1 MEPFRIKA
9 VEPIPMRTTEER
21 QRILA
26 EADYNIFRVHSAD
39 VTIDLLTDSG
49 TTAMSSKQ
57 WAAMFLGDESYAW
70 ASSYE
75 RFERAVRELTGFPE
89 VIPIHQGRA
98 AERLLFTVLLRPG
111 QITAA
116 NGHFDSTR
124 ANVEQVD
131 CQAEDL
137 PCPEAAELVS
147 EASFKGNIDLGRL
160 QKLLVGPDGEQV
172 AVVILTVTN
181 NGGGGQPVSLENIQG
196 AREICRRYEI
206 PLLLDAS
213 RFAENAYLIITREP
227 GQQNRTPREV
237 ARAMFD
243 LVDGCWAS
251 LKKDGMSNTGGL
263 IALRD
268 AKTAA
273 RCRELL
279 TISEGFPTYGGLAGR
294 DLEAL
299 AQGLQEVTDPA
310 YLAHR
315 ADTAAWFAGA
325 LTKAG
330 LPTLRPAGC
339 HAVYADAGQLLPH
352 IPPENF
358 PGQALVCE
366 LYRLAGVRTTEFG
379 TLAFGQD
386 GGQAPNELVRLALP
400 RRVYT
405 RSHLEYVVDAVGD
418 VVGRAR
424 ELTGFT
430 ITGPQPP
437 MRHFTVKLIP
447 LQEGRDSP

>member
-9 VEPIPMRTTEER
+9 VEPIPLRTVEER
-21 QRILA
+21 QNILA
-26 EADYNIFRVHSAD
+26 EADYNVFRVHSTD

-57 WAAMFLGDESYAW
+57 WAALFLGDESYAW
-70 ASSYE
+70 ASSFE
-75 RFERAVRELTGFPE
+75 RFERTVRELTGFPE
-89 VIPIHQGRA
+89 VIPVHQGRA
-98 AERLLFTVLLRPG
+98 AEKLLFTILLRPG
-111 QITAA
+111 QTTVA

-124 ANVEQVD
+124 ANIEQLD
-131 CQAEDL
+131 CRAVDL
-137 PCPEAAELVS
+137 PCPEAADIVS
-147 EASFKGNIDLGRL
+147 EAPFKGNIDLDRL
-160 QKLLVGPDGEQV
+160 RELLDEPDDEQV
-172 AVVILTVTN
+172 ALVILTVTN
-181 NGGGGQPVSLENIQG
+181 NGGGGQPVSLENLRS
-196 AREICRRYEI
+196 AREICRQHKV

-213 RFAENAYLIITREP
+213 RFAENAHLIITREP
-227 GQQNRTPREV
+227 GQQDRTPREV

-243 LVDGCWAS
+243 LADGCWAS

-268 AKTAA
+268 AETAA
-273 RCRELL
+273 RCRESL

-294 DLEAL
+294 DLEIL
-299 AQGLQEVTDPA
+299 VQGLHEVTDPA

-315 ADTAAWFAGA
+315 ADTAAWFTDA
-325 LTKAG
+325 LAEAG

-366 LYRLAGVRTTEFG
+366 LYRQAGVRTVEFG
-379 TLAFGQD
+379 TLTLGQD

-405 RSHLEYVVDAVGD
+405 RSHLEYVVDAVKD
-418 VVGRAR
+418 VVGRAG

-437 MRHFTVKLIP
+437 MRHFTVKLTP
-447 LQEGRDSP
+447 LKEDRSPP

>member
-9 VEPIPMRTTEER
+9 VEPIPLRTVEER

-26 EADYNIFRVHSAD
+26 EADYNVFRVHSAD

-57 WAAMFLGDESYAW
+57 WAALFLGDESYAW

-75 RFERAVRELTGFPE
+75 RFERTVRELTGFPE

-98 AERLLFTVLLRPG
+98 AERLLFTTLLCPG
-111 QITAA
+111 QTTVA

-124 ANVEQVD
+124 ANIEQLD
-131 CQAEDL
+131 CRAVDL
-137 PCPEAAELVS
+137 PCPEAADLVS
-147 EASFKGNIDLGRL
+147 EAPFKGNIDLDRL
-160 QKLLVGPDGEQV
+160 RELLDAPDDEQV
-172 AVVILTVTN
+172 ALVILTVTD
-181 NGGGGQPVSLENIQG
+181 NGGGGQPVSLANLRS
-196 AREICRRYEI
+196 AREICRQHEV

-213 RFAENAYLIITREP
+213 RFAENAHLIITREP
-227 GQQNRTPREV
+227 GQQDRTPREV

-243 LVDGCWAS
+243 LADGCWAS

-268 AKTAA
+268 AETAA
-273 RCRELL
+273 RCRERL
-279 TISEGFPTYGGLAGR
+279 TITEGFPTYGGLAGR
-294 DLEAL
+294 DLETL
-299 AQGLQEVTDPA
+299 VQGLSEVTDPA

-315 ADTAAWFAGA
+315 ADTAAWFADA
-325 LTKAG
+325 LAKAG

-339 HAVYADAGQLLPH
+339 HAVYADAGHLLPH

-358 PGQALVCE
+358 PGQAMVCE
-366 LYRLAGVRTTEFG
+366 LYRQAGVRTVEFG

-386 GGQAPNELVRLALP
+386 GGQAPHELVRLALP

-405 RSHLEYVVDAVGD
+405 RSHLEYVVDAVKD
-418 VVGRAR
+418 VVGRAG

-437 MRHFTVKLIP
+437 MRHFTAKLTP
-447 LQEGRDSP
+447 LEEGRNTP